1 MISDN
6 FNSPRAESSPVLA
19 ETLRQSCGIRRLA
32 HFLLWSLIAG
42 CGGSSGPVAETVP
55 VVTAAGTLTFQGKPL
70 EHYQVMLFPQDG
82 RPAAGM
88 VDAAGKFVL
97 GTNEPGDGAPAGS
110 HRLAV
115 TWVGPPST
123 DPGQGIMEFTPPPPP
138 KIKIPDKYTNPETS
152 GITVEVPES
161 GSDAIVIEL
170 K

>member
-1 MISDN
+1 MNSDD
-6 FNSPRAESSPVLA
+6 FPPGLSGSGPVSA
-19 ETLRQSCGIRRLA
+19 QQQRNPSVVRQLSLS
-32 HFLLWSLIAG
+32 LLFSLIAG

-123 DPGQGIMEFTPPPPP
+123 DPGQGVMEFTPPPPP
-138 KIKIPDKYTNPETS
+138 KIKIPEKYTNPDTS

>member
-1 MISDN
+1 VNSDN
-6 FNSPRAESSPVLA
+6 FHSPRAGSSPVLA
-19 ETLRQSCGIRRLA
+19 RTLRKSCGNRRLA
-32 HFLLWSLIAG
+32 RFLLWSLIAG
-42 CGGSSGPVAETVP
+42 CGGNSGPVAETVP

-97 GTNEPGDGAPAGS
+97 GTNQPGDGAPAGT

-123 DPGQGIMEFTPPPPP
+123 DPGQGVMEFTPPPPP
-138 KIKIPDKYTNPETS
+138 KIKIPEKYTNPETS

-170 K
+170 Q